1 MLVSCYMLRFIPK
14 RRPLK
19 EGIIMKKVFF
29 KTSLGITLSVLASVL
44 FLAHKSEFFKDDSA
58 LYDEFDSTLD

>member
-1 MLVSCYMLRFIPK
+1 MDRTIIQTEFE
-14 RRPLK
+14 RRYYYEK
-19 EGIIMKKVFF
+19 SVF

>member
-1 MLVSCYMLRFIPK
+1 MDRTIIQTEFE
-14 RRPLK
+14 RRYYY
-19 EGIIMKKVFF
+19 EKVFF

>member
-1 MLVSCYMLRFIPK
+1 
-14 RRPLK
+14 
-19 EGIIMKKVFF
+19 MKKVFF

-44 FLAHKSEFFKDDSA
+44 FLAHKFEFFKDDSA

>member
-1 MLVSCYMLRFIPK
+1 MDRTIIQTEFE
-14 RRPLK
+14 RRYYYEK
-19 EGIIMKKVFF
+19 SVFQNY
-29 KTSLGITLSVLASVL
+29 LGITLSVLASVL